1 MPLVN
6 FKYQISNTKNTKLI
20 HNLHYIEHSPVICGM
35 RVEFL
40 DIDEAAE
47 DALVARVL

>member
-1 MPLVN
+1 VELAVL
-6 FKYQISNTKNTKLI
+6 SL
-20 HNLHYIEHSPVICGM
+20 SAGPVICGM

-47 DALVARVL
+47 DTLVARVL